1 MGGELYDDLV
11 KQIRARRVLFVV
23 GAGVSVQATGNN
35 PVASWIGLLRNGV
48 GRISGLNRAPSPSW
62 AERQTA
68 VLDAAARGTADTSE
82 LLGVA
87 QQVSDRL
94 GWRRDVEWGLWLRD
108 TVGALTPTSDGR
120 RLLAALT
127 AFDVPIAT
135 TNYDGLLE
143 AATHLPAI
151 SWPET
156 GAIVRLLRNEDKGI
170 LHLHGFWRRP
180 EDVILGISSYE
191 TLIGKGTAQRLK
203 EMLPSLYGL
212 LYVGCGAG
220 LTDPNFA
227 KLRAWI
233 RDVMPE
239 IEHRHVRLALED
251 EVKDL
256 QKEHPPEERTFVLAY
271 GRKFDDLAPY
281 LEQLARDAGCPP
293 IAGRSPVTAAR
304 RLKLTEI
311 AEECTYADD
320 RYASCYIHAPQGTP
334 EGKLEIKFGATFG
347 RLPAPKAPPLT
358 RVEAEVAMPKGRA
371 ADRMLG
377 GSVAYQCAD
386 GPSIQ
391 LCRAK
396 SAVPCWEVSAPDG
409 QSLHGH
415 NAEAD
420 MPPLFDLPGAVEGER
435 LTLRML
441 AYPNKAFFEASWLG
455 DGVPKGNKAKTMRE
469 RIIRR
474 ILLTPLG
481 EPDEHGGILLC
492 ETTNIVEE
500 QR

>member
-1 MGGELYDDLV
+1 MGEIVYQELV
-11 KQIRARRVLFVV
+11 QRIRERRVLLVV
-23 GAGVSVQATGNN
+23 GAGVSVQATGND

-48 GRISGLNRAPSPSW
+48 ARISGLNRAPSSGW
-62 AERQTA
+62 ADRQTA
-68 VLDAAARGTADTSE
+68 VLSAAASGTADTGE

-94 GWRRDVEWGLWLRD
+94 GWQRDVEWEEWLHD
-108 TVGALTPTSDGR
+108 TVGALTPTADGE
-120 RLLAALT
+120 RLLTALAAL
-127 AFDVPIAT
+127 DVPIAT

-143 AATHLPAI
+143 AATGLPAI

-156 GAIVRLLRNEDKGI
+156 RAIVRMLRKEDKGV
-170 LHLHGFWRRP
+170 LHLHGFWKQP
-180 EDVILGISSYE
+180 DDVILGISAYE
-191 TLIGKGTAQRLK
+191 TLIGKGTAQHLK
-203 EMLPSLYGL
+203 NMLPSLYGL

-239 IEHRHVRLALED
+239 TEHRHVRLALED
-251 EVKDL
+251 EVADL
-256 QKEHPPEERTFVLAY
+256 QKEHPPEERTFVLGY

-281 LEQLARDAGCPP
+281 LERLARDAGRAP
-293 IAGRSPVTAAR
+293 IAGRSPGAVSRKLT
-304 RLKLTEI
+304 LTEI

-334 EGKLEIKFGATFG
+334 EGKLEVKFGATFG
-347 RLPAPKAPPLT
+347 RLLDTKAPPLT
-358 RVEAEVAMPKGRA
+358 RVEVEVAMPKGRA

-377 GSVAYQCAD
+377 GSVAYQCAN

-396 SAVPCWEVSAPDG
+396 SALPCWEVAAPDG

-415 NAEAD
+415 RAEASE
-420 MPPLFDLPGAVEGER
+420 PPLFDLPGAVEGDR
-435 LTLRML
+435 LTMRMQ
-441 AYPNKAFFEASWLG
+441 AYPNKAFFGGPWRGAA
-455 DGVPKGNKAKTMRE
+455 VPKGDKARTMRE
-469 RIIRR
+469 RIIDR
-474 ILLTPLG
+474 IQVTPLG
-481 EPDEHGGILLC
+481 EPDEHGAIVLC

-500 QR
+500 QG